1 MVSGTFTCMLI
12 DIHAWQT
19 QSAHCCW
26 QLHMLKWSFCPDTGM
41 KVLQPKPGLK
51 MRFVYAVL

>member
-26 QLHMLKWSFCPDTGM
+26 QLHMSKWSFCPDTGM
-41 KVLQPKPGLK
+41 KVLQPEPDLK
-51 MRFVYAVL
+51 LRFVYA